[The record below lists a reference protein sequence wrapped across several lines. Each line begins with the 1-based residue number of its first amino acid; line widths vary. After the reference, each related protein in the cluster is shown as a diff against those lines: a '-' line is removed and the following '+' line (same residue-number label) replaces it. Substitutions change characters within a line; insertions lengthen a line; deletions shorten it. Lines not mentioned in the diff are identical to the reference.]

1 MAWHDC
7 GWKGLKTKPGPK
19 PQPVKTDTKTK
30 EGKTK

>member
-19 PQPVKTDTKTK
+19 PPAVKKDTKTK
-30 EGKTK
+30 EGTKQ